1 MEYNQ
6 IIADKIAFLCR
17 ENQMTLSQLASAG
30 NMNRTTIENILS
42 GKCRKPRIQTLY
54 KISGAFHMS
63 VQEFL
68 DFPGSGPGGDPPAQ
82 NEQKDPAALQPE

>member
-30 NMNRTTIENILS
+30 NMNR
-42 GKCRKPRIQTLY
+42 
-54 KISGAFHMS
+54 KIGRAH
-63 VQEFL
+63 V
-68 DFPGSGPGGDPPAQ
+68 
-82 NEQKDPAALQPE
+82 

>member
-6 IIADKIAFLCR
+6 MIAEKIAVLCR
-17 ENQMTLSQLASAG
+17 ENQMTISQLASAG
-30 NMNRTTIENILS
+30 KMNRATIENIMN

-68 DFPGSGPGGDPPAQ
+68 DFRSGDLQDPP
-82 NEQKDPAALQPE
+82 DLPAP